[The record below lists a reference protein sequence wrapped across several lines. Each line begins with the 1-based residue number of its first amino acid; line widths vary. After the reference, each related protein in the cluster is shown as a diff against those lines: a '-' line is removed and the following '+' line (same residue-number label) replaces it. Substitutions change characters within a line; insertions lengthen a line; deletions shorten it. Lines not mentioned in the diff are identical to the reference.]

1 MKEDLVHPITFG
13 YFLNFIKSQF
23 LEKGNNEIK
32 DYFFNKSS
40 DRKKLLTQLILLF
53 KAIKCE
59 GDCLFVKNIIDLLL
73 KTGLSVSEAEDFVVR
88 YKKLLIQ
95 FICQYPTDPTVTPS
109 LLMLLHDSF
118 FIVERELHERKLLL
132 QREAELE
139 TEAFVSINKDGKI
152 SRWNKQAEK
161 LFGYQDQEVLGKSII
176 LLIPERMQREQVE
189 EHAITPKGK
198 KIRKKDAAKDE
209 VKILNG
215 IFPIKDLSGNHIASG
230 ILHNDDVT
238 LQKAEDKLK
247 ETRELINQIAE
258 ATPNV
263 LYVFDTRYKKIVYV
277 NKAIT
282 EVLGYTPEE
291 IREMSPSQIKG
302 LIHSKNQINIANWVE
317 LFSETAN
324 DQILESECRFL
335 NKNGDWRWMNKRET
349 VFRRDEAGL
358 PVLILGIVQDITEQK
373 IAQEK
378 VRKSKSL
385 LLEAQE
391 LACLGNWEWDLITNE
406 ITFSDE
412 LYKMLG
418 YDPMQISISF
428 NDVKSKVA
436 LDDWSVFDEH
446 AKNLLKTGIPV
457 TFEQKVLKNGQTRY
471 IYIKAKPVFNEK
483 REVIRIHGIAQD
495 ITERKKA
502 EEEIQKANDD
512 LKKAQEELIDN
523 NNLLEARVRE
533 RTEELIKKNEA
544 LEKINTDLDNFV
556 YTASHDL
563 KAPIS
568 NIEGLIA
575 SLDLQIDSKNEDI
588 KFIIGLMKVS
598 ILRFKETIKDLT
610 EISKIQKNFNE
621 DETIVEFEDF
631 LEDIKFTLL
640 EMIVGSEAI
649 IESDFSQCKNIS
661 FSRKNFKSI
670 LFNLI
675 SNAIKYQSPDRKP
688 EIFIKSWMEEN
699 YAVISVKDNGLGF
712 DEKDKNKIFGM
723 FKRLHDHVDGS
734 GVGLYIVKRII
745 ENAGGKIDAFSEK
758 GKGTEFR
765 IYFPQ
770 KSVKL

>member
-1 MKEDLVHPITFG
+1 MKEELVQPITYS

-32 DYFFNKSS
+32 DYFLNKTS
-40 DRKKLLTQLILLF
+40 DQKRLLTQLILLF
-53 KAIKCE
+53 KAIKCD
-59 GDCLFVKNIIDLLL
+59 GDDLLIKNIIDLLI
-73 KTGLSVSEAEDFVVR
+73 KSGLSVSDTEDFVSK
-88 YKKLLIQ
+88 YKKLLIK
-95 FICQYPTDPTVTPS
+95 FICQYTSDSEVIST
-109 LLMLLHDSF
+109 LLIYLQDAFYLIENEIF
-118 FIVERELHERKLLL
+118 RRKSQQQIKSEEPNDACL
-132 QREAELE
+132 
-139 TEAFVSINKDGKI
+139 SINKDGKI
-152 SRWNKQAEK
+152 THWNKQAER
-161 LFGYQDQEVLGKSII
+161 LFGYQEQEVIGNSLI
-176 LLIPERMQREQVE
+176 LLIPERMQQELVE
-189 EHAITPKGK
+189 NVIASKSK
-198 KIRKKDAAKDE
+198 KIQKKDSKDE

-215 IFPIKDLSGNHIASG
+215 IFPIKDISGNHIASG
-230 ILHNDDVT
+230 ILHNEDVT

-247 ETRELINQIAE
+247 ETRELINQIADS
-258 ATPNV
+258 TPNV
-263 LYVFDTRYKKIVYV
+263 LYVFDTRYRKIVYV

-291 IREMSPSQIKG
+291 VREMSPIQIKA
-302 LIHSKNQINIANWVE
+302 LIHSKNQINIENWVDM
-317 LFSETAN
+317 FSEQAK

-349 VFRRDEAGL
+349 VFRRDDDGL

-373 IAQEK
+373 KAQER

-391 LACLGNWEWDLITNE
+391 LACLGNWEWDLLTNE

-418 YDPMQISISF
+418 FDPMQISISF
-428 NDVKSKVA
+428 NDVKNKVA
-436 LDDWSVFDEH
+436 LDDWTIFDEH
-446 AKNLLKTGIPV
+446 AKSLLKTGIPV
-457 TFEQKVLKNGQTRY
+457 TFEQKVMKNGQDRY

-483 REVIRIHGIAQD
+483 REVLRIHGIAQD
-495 ITERKKA
+495 ITDRKKA

-575 SLDLQIDSKNEDI
+575 SLDLQIDAENDDI

-631 LEDIKFTLL
+631 LEDIKFTLI

-649 IESDFSQCKNIS
+649 IDSDFSQCKRIS

-675 SNAIKYQSPDRKP
+675 SNAIKYQSSERKP
-688 EIFIKSWMEEN
+688 EIFIKSWIEGN
-699 YAVISVKDNGLGF
+699 YAVISIKDNGLGF
-712 DEKDKNKIFGM
+712 EEKDKGKIFGM

-745 ENAGGKIDAFSEK
+745 ENAGGKIEAFSEK

-765 IYFPQ
+765 IFFPC
-770 KSVKL
+770 KTN

>member
-1 MKEDLVHPITFG
+1 MKEELVQPITFS

-32 DYFFNKSS
+32 DYFLNKSY
-40 DRKKLLTQLILLF
+40 DQKRLLTQLILLF

-59 GDCLFVKNIIDLLL
+59 GDDFLIKNTIDLLI
-73 KTGLSVSEAEDFVVR
+73 KSGLTVSETEEFVLR
-88 YKKLLIQ
+88 YKKLLIK
-95 FICQYPTDPTVTPS
+95 FICQYTSDSEVIST
-109 LLMLLHDSF
+109 LLIYLQDAFYLIENDIF
-118 FIVERELHERKLLL
+118 RRKPQQNKSEEEIDACL
-132 QREAELE
+132 
-139 TEAFVSINKDGKI
+139 SINKEGKI
-152 SRWNKQAEK
+152 THWNKQAER
-161 LFGYQDQEVLGKSII
+161 LFGYQEQEVIGNSLI
-176 LLIPERMQREQVE
+176 LLIPERMQQELVE
-189 EHAITPKGK
+189 NVIASKNK
-198 KIRKKDAAKDE
+198 KIKKKDNKDE
-209 VKILNG
+209 VKVLNG

-247 ETRELINQIAE
+247 ETRELINQIADS
-258 ATPNV
+258 TPNV
-263 LYVFDTRYKKIVYV
+263 LYVFDTRYRKIVYV

-291 IREMSPSQIKG
+291 VREMSAVQIKA
-302 LIHSKNQINIANWVE
+302 LIHSKNQINIENWVDM
-317 LFSETAN
+317 FSEQAK

-335 NKNGDWRWMNKRET
+335 NKNGEWRWMNKRET
-349 VFRRDEAGL
+349 VFRRDEDGL

-373 IAQEK
+373 KAQEK

-406 ITFSDE
+406 ISFSDE

-418 YDPMQISISF
+418 FDPMQISISF
-428 NDVKSKVA
+428 NDVKNKVA
-436 LDDWSVFDEH
+436 LDDWTIFDER
-446 AKNLLKTGIPV
+446 AKSLLKTGIPV
-457 TFEQKVLKNGQTRY
+457 TFEQKVMKNGQDRY

-483 REVIRIHGIAQD
+483 REVLRIHGIAQD
-495 ITERKKA
+495 ITDRKKA

-533 RTEELIKKNEA
+533 RTEELIKKNVA

-575 SLDLQIDSKNEDI
+575 SLDLQIDAENDDI

-649 IESDFSQCKNIS
+649 IDADFSQCKRIS

-675 SNAIKYQSPDRKP
+675 SNAIKYQSAERKP
-688 EIFIKSWMEEN
+688 EIFIKSWIEGN
-699 YAVISVKDNGLGF
+699 FAVISIKDNGLGF
-712 DEKDKNKIFGM
+712 EEKDKGKIFGM

-745 ENAGGKIDAFSEK
+745 ENAGGKIEAFSEK
-758 GKGTEFR
+758 GKGTEFK
-765 IYFPQ
+765 IFFPY
-770 KSVKL
+770 KAN

>member
-1 MKEDLVHPITFG
+1 MKEELVQPITFS

-32 DYFFNKSS
+32 DYFLNKSY
-40 DRKKLLTQLILLF
+40 DQKRLLTQLILLF
-53 KAIKCE
+53 KAIKCQ
-59 GDCLFVKNIIDLLL
+59 GDDLLIKNIIDLLIRSGQ
-73 KTGLSVSEAEDFVVR
+73 TVCETEEFVHR
-88 YKKLLIQ
+88 YKKLLIK
-95 FICQYPTDPTVTPS
+95 FICQYTSDSEVIST
-109 LLMLLHDSF
+109 LLIYLQDAFYLIENEIF
-118 FIVERELHERKLLL
+118 QRKFPQQNKSEEDNDACL
-132 QREAELE
+132 
-139 TEAFVSINKDGKI
+139 SINKDGKI
-152 SRWNKQAEK
+152 THWNKQAER
-161 LFGYQDQEVLGKSII
+161 LFGYKEQEVIGNSLI
-176 LLIPERMQREQVE
+176 LLIPERMQKELVE
-189 EHAITPKGK
+189 NVIASKSK
-198 KIRKKDAAKDE
+198 KIKKKDIKDE
-209 VKILNG
+209 IKVLNG

-247 ETRELINQIAE
+247 ETRELINQIADS
-258 ATPNV
+258 TPNV

-291 IREMSPSQIKG
+291 VRHMSPLQIKS
-302 LIHSKNQINIANWVE
+302 LIHSKNRINTENWID
-317 LFSETAN
+317 LFSEQAK

-349 VFRRDEAGL
+349 VFRRDEEGL
-358 PVLILGIVQDITEQK
+358 PILILGIVQDITEQK
-373 IAQEK
+373 KAQEK

-391 LACLGNWEWDLITNE
+391 LACLGNWEWDLVTNE

-418 YDPMQISISF
+418 FDPMQISISF
-428 NDVKSKVA
+428 NDVKNKVA
-436 LDDWSVFDEH
+436 LDDWTIFDEY

-457 TFEQKVLKNGQTRY
+457 TFEQKVMKNGQDRY

-483 REVIRIHGIAQD
+483 REVLRIHGIAQD
-495 ITERKKA
+495 ITDRKKA

-575 SLDLQIDSKNEDI
+575 SLDLQIDAENDDI

-649 IESDFSQCKNIS
+649 IDADFSQCRRIS

-675 SNAIKYQSPDRKP
+675 SNAIKYQSSERKP
-688 EIFIKSWMEEN
+688 EIFIKSWIEGN
-699 YAVISVKDNGLGF
+699 YAVISIKDNGLGF
-712 DEKDKNKIFGM
+712 EEKDKGKIFGM

-745 ENAGGKIDAFSEK
+745 ENAGGKIEAFSEK
-758 GKGTEFR
+758 GKGTEFK
-765 IYFPQ
+765 IYFPY
-770 KSVKL
+770 KVI

>member
-1 MKEDLVHPITFG
+1 MKEELVQPITFS

-32 DYFFNKSS
+32 DYFLNKTS
-40 DRKKLLTQLILLF
+40 DQKRLLTQLILLF

-59 GDCLFVKNIIDLLL
+59 GDDLLIKNIIDLLI
-73 KTGLSVSEAEDFVVR
+73 KSGLSVPETEEFILK
-88 YKKLLIQ
+88 YKKLLIK
-95 FICQYPTDPTVTPS
+95 FICQYTSDSEIIST
-109 LLMLLHDSF
+109 LLIYLQDAFYLIENEIFRRKPQQTKS
-118 FIVERELHERKLLL
+118 EELNDACL
-132 QREAELE
+132 
-139 TEAFVSINKDGKI
+139 SINKDGKI
-152 SRWNKQAEK
+152 THWNKQAER
-161 LFGYQDQEVLGKSII
+161 LFGYQEQEVIGNSLI
-176 LLIPERMQREQVE
+176 LLIPERMQQELVE
-189 EHAITPKGK
+189 NVIASKNK
-198 KIRKKDAAKDE
+198 KIKKKDNKDE
-209 VKILNG
+209 VKVLNG

-247 ETRELINQIAE
+247 ETRELINQIADS
-258 ATPNV
+258 TPNV
-263 LYVFDTRYKKIVYV
+263 LYVFDTRYRKIVYV

-291 IREMSPSQIKG
+291 VREMSPIQIKA
-302 LIHSKNQINIANWVE
+302 LIHSKNQINIENWVDM
-317 LFSETAN
+317 FSEQAK

-349 VFRRDEAGL
+349 VFRRDEDGL

-373 IAQEK
+373 KAQEK

-406 ITFSDE
+406 ISFSDE

-418 YDPMQISISF
+418 FDPMQISISF
-428 NDVKSKVA
+428 NDVKNKVA
-436 LDDWSVFDEH
+436 LDDWTIFDER

-457 TFEQKVLKNGQTRY
+457 TFEQKVMKNGQDRY

-483 REVIRIHGIAQD
+483 REVLRIHGIAQD
-495 ITERKKA
+495 ITDRKKA

-533 RTEELIKKNEA
+533 RTEELIKKNVA

-575 SLDLQIDSKNEDI
+575 SLDLQIDAENDDI

-649 IESDFSQCKNIS
+649 IDADFSQCKRIS

-675 SNAIKYQSPDRKP
+675 SNAIKYQSAERKP
-688 EIFIKSWMEEN
+688 EIFIKSWIDGN
-699 YAVISVKDNGLGF
+699 FAVISIKDNGLGF
-712 DEKDKNKIFGM
+712 EEKDKGKIFGM

-745 ENAGGKIDAFSEK
+745 ENAGGKIEAFSEK
-758 GKGTEFR
+758 GKGTEFK
-765 IYFPQ
+765 IYFPY
-770 KSVKL
+770 KAN

>member
-1 MKEDLVHPITFG
+1 MKEELVQPITFS

-32 DYFFNKSS
+32 DYFFNKSY
-40 DRKKLLTQLILLF
+40 DQKRLLTQLILLF

-59 GDCLFVKNIIDLLL
+59 GDKLPIKNIIDLLI
-73 KTGLSVSEAEDFVVR
+73 KSGLTVSEAEEFVLK
-88 YKKLLIQ
+88 YKKLLIK
-95 FICQYPTDPTVTPS
+95 FICQYTSDSEVIST
-109 LLMLLHDSF
+109 LLIYLQDAFYL
-118 FIVERELHERKLLL
+118 IENELFQKKLRQQNKSEEDNDACL
-132 QREAELE
+132 
-139 TEAFVSINKDGKI
+139 SINKDGKI
-152 SRWNKQAEK
+152 THWNKQAER
-161 LFGYQDQEVLGKSII
+161 LFGYQEQEVIGNSLI
-176 LLIPERMQREQVE
+176 LLIPERMQQELVE
-189 EHAITPKGK
+189 NVIASKSK
-198 KIRKKDAAKDE
+198 KIKKKDTKDE
-209 VKILNG
+209 VKVLNG
-215 IFPIKDLSGNHIASG
+215 IFPIKDISGNHIASG

-247 ETRELINQIAE
+247 ETRELINQIAD

-263 LYVFDTRYKKIVYV
+263 LYVFDTRYRKIVYV

-282 EVLGYTPEE
+282 EVLGYAPEE
-291 IREMSPSQIKG
+291 VRAMSPLQIKS
-302 LIHSKNQINIANWVE
+302 LIHSKNLINIENWVDM
-317 LFSETAN
+317 FSEQAT

-349 VFRRDEAGL
+349 VFRRDEDGL
-358 PVLILGIVQDITEQK
+358 PILILGIVQDITEQK
-373 IAQEK
+373 KAQEK

-418 YDPMQISISF
+418 FDPMQISISF
-428 NDVKSKVA
+428 NDVKNKVA
-436 LDDWSVFDEH
+436 LDDWTIFDEH
-446 AKNLLKTGIPV
+446 AKSLLKTGIPV
-457 TFEQKVLKNGQTRY
+457 TFEQKVMKNGQDRY

-483 REVIRIHGIAQD
+483 REVLRIHGIAQD
-495 ITERKKA
+495 ITDRKKA

-575 SLDLQIDSKNEDI
+575 SLDLQIDAENDDI

-649 IESDFSQCKNIS
+649 IDADFSQCKRIS

-675 SNAIKYQSPDRKP
+675 SNAIKYQSSERKP
-688 EIFIKSWMEEN
+688 EIFIKSWIEGN
-699 YAVISVKDNGLGF
+699 YAVISIKDNGLGF
-712 DEKDKNKIFGM
+712 EEKDKGKIFGM

-745 ENAGGKIDAFSEK
+745 ENAGGKIEAFSEK
-758 GKGTEFR
+758 GKGTEFK
-765 IYFPQ
+765 IFFPY
-770 KSVKL
+770 KAV

>member
-1 MKEDLVHPITFG
+1 MKEELVQPITFS

-32 DYFFNKSS
+32 DYFLNKSS
-40 DRKKLLTQLILLF
+40 DQKRLLTQLILLF

-59 GDCLFVKNIIDLLL
+59 GDVLLIKNTIDLLI
-73 KTGLSVSEAEDFVVR
+73 KSGFSISETEEFILR
-88 YKKLLIQ
+88 YKKLLIK
-95 FICQYPTDPTVTPS
+95 FICQYTSDSEVIST
-109 LLMLLHDSF
+109 LLIYLQDSF
-118 FIVERELHERKLLL
+118 YLIEKEILRRNSQQNKSEEVNDACL
-132 QREAELE
+132 
-139 TEAFVSINKDGKI
+139 SINKDGKI
-152 SRWNKQAEK
+152 THWNKQAER
-161 LFGYQDQEVLGKSII
+161 LFGYQEQEVIGNSLI
-176 LLIPERMQREQVE
+176 LLIPERMQQELVE
-189 EHAITPKGK
+189 NVIASKNK
-198 KIRKKDAAKDE
+198 KIKRKDNKDE
-209 VKILNG
+209 VKVLNG
-215 IFPIKDLSGNHIASG
+215 IFPIKDISGNHIASG

-247 ETRELINQIAE
+247 ETRELINQIADS
-258 ATPNV
+258 TPNV

-291 IREMSPSQIKG
+291 VREMSPVQIKA
-302 LIHSKNQINIANWVE
+302 LIHSKNQINIENWVE
-317 LFSETAN
+317 MFSEKAK

-349 VFRRDEAGL
+349 VFRKDDDGL

-373 IAQEK
+373 KAQEK

-391 LACLGNWEWDLITNE
+391 LACLGNWEWDLLTNE

-418 YDPMQISISF
+418 FDPMQISISF
-428 NDVKSKVA
+428 NDVKNKVA
-436 LDDWSVFDEH
+436 LDDWTIFDEH

-457 TFEQKVLKNGQTRY
+457 TFEQKVMKNGQDRY

-483 REVIRIHGIAQD
+483 REVLRIHGIAQD
-495 ITERKKA
+495 ITDRKKA

-533 RTEELIKKNEA
+533 RTEELIKKNVA

-575 SLDLQIDSKNEDI
+575 SLDLQIDAENDDI

-649 IESDFSQCKNIS
+649 IDSDFSECKRIS

-675 SNAIKYQSPDRKP
+675 SNAIKYQSAERKP
-688 EIFIKSWMEEN
+688 EIFIKSWIEGN
-699 YAVISVKDNGLGF
+699 FAVISIKDNGLGF
-712 DEKDKNKIFGM
+712 EEKDKGKIFGM

-745 ENAGGKIDAFSEK
+745 ENAGGKIEAFSEK
-758 GKGTEFR
+758 GKGTEFK
-765 IYFPQ
+765 IFFPY
-770 KSVKL
+770 KAN

>member
-1 MKEDLVHPITFG
+1 MKEELVQPITFS

-32 DYFFNKSS
+32 DYFLNKSC
-40 DRKKLLTQLILLF
+40 DQKRLLTQLILLF
-53 KAIKCE
+53 KGIKCQ
-59 GDCLFVKNIIDLLL
+59 GDDPLIKNIIDLLIKSGLTVCETEEFIL
-73 KTGLSVSEAEDFVVR
+73 K
-88 YKKLLIQ
+88 YKKLLIK
-95 FICQYPTDPTVTPS
+95 FICQYTSDSEVS
-109 LLMLLHDSF
+109 SILLIYLQDAFYL
-118 FIVERELHERKLLL
+118 IEKEILQRKLLHNKSEEENDACL
-132 QREAELE
+132 
-139 TEAFVSINKDGKI
+139 SINIDGKI
-152 SRWNKQAEK
+152 THWNKQAEK
-161 LFGYQDQEVLGKSII
+161 LFGYQEQEVIGNSLI
-176 LLIPERMQREQVE
+176 LLIPERMQKELVE
-189 EHAITPKGK
+189 NVIASKSK
-198 KIRKKDAAKDE
+198 KIKKKDTKDE
-209 VKILNG
+209 VKVLNG
-215 IFPIKDLSGNHIASG
+215 IFPIKDISGNHIASG

-247 ETRELINQIAE
+247 ETRELINQIAD

-291 IREMSPSQIKG
+291 VRDMSPLKIKS
-302 LIHSKNQINIANWVE
+302 LIHTKNQINIENWID
-317 LFSETAN
+317 LFSEQAK

-349 VFRRDEAGL
+349 VFRREEDGL
-358 PVLILGIVQDITEQK
+358 PILILGIVQDITEQK
-373 IAQEK
+373 KAQEK

-391 LACLGNWEWDLITNE
+391 LACLGNWEWDLVTND

-418 YDPMQISISF
+418 FDPMQISISF
-428 NDVKSKVA
+428 NDVKNKVA
-436 LDDWSVFDEH
+436 LDDWTIFDEH
-446 AKNLLKTGIPV
+446 AKSLLKTGIPV
-457 TFEQKVLKNGQTRY
+457 TFEQKVKKNGQDRY

-495 ITERKKA
+495 ITDRKKA
-502 EEEIQKANDD
+502 EEEIQRANDD

-575 SLDLQIDSKNEDI
+575 SLDLQIDAENDDI

-649 IESDFSQCKNIS
+649 IDADFSQCKRIS

-675 SNAIKYQSPDRKP
+675 SNAIKYQSSDRKP
-688 EIFIKSWMEEN
+688 EIFIKSWIEGN
-699 YAVISVKDNGLGF
+699 YAVISIKDNGLGF
-712 DEKDKNKIFGM
+712 EEKDKGKIFGM

-745 ENAGGKIDAFSEK
+745 ENAGGKIEAFSEK
-758 GKGTEFR
+758 GKGTEFK
-765 IYFPQ
+765 IFFPY
-770 KSVKL
+770 KVI